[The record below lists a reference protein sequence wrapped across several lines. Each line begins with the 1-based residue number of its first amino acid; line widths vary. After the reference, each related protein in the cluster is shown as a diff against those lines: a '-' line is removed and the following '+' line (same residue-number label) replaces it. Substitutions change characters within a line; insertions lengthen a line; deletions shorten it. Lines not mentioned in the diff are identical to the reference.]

1 MSLSGSV
8 FQRRI
13 KSAIVPPSD
22 CRRWDG
28 FALPRTVFVIVI
40 ALIASTALML
50 AVPNDAA
57 AQTDSAKVKT
67 LVRLDSR
74 AEGDRILIT
83 NIKDPS
89 KAKVTVHL
97 DEAKNTDPSMLG
109 STSIENGNLIFTP
122 RFSLQPGTRFR
133 VMVQSD
139 PALKPEAFFVDTPK
153 RNEQASKVVAVY
165 PSSDTLPENT
175 LRFYVQFSAP
185 MRKGNIYRYLSIRE
199 VGGKVVELPFLE
211 IEQEFWSRDSKRL
224 TLLLDPG
231 RVKRGLKPREE
242 MGPILVEGKT
252 YELVVD
258 GDWPNSNG
266 RKLGQDFIKRFQV
279 TAADHL
285 QPDPSKWKVTAPAA
299 GTTEPLVVEFLDS
312 IDHSMLSRSI
322 RVLDSAGKEIT
333 GEIEIGGRETRWNFK
348 PDLPWSSGVQK
359 LNVNATLEDN
369 AGNSIGRPFDVD
381 LIKKAKSGK
390 SPSAIE
396 LEFQVK

>member
-1 MSLSGSV
+1 M
-8 FQRRI
+8 
-13 KSAIVPPSD
+13 A
-22 CRRWDG
+22 
-28 FALPRTVFVIVI
+28 
-40 ALIASTALML
+40 
-50 AVPNDAA
+50 
-57 AQTDSAKVKT
+57 
-67 LVRLDSR
+67 
-74 AEGDRILIT
+74 
-83 NIKDPS
+83 
-89 KAKVTVHL
+89 
-97 DEAKNTDPSMLG
+97 
-109 STSIENGNLIFTP
+109 
-122 RFSLQPGTRFR
+122 
-133 VMVQSD
+133 QSD
-139 PALKPEAFFVDTPK
+139 PALKPAAFFVETPK

-231 RVKRGLKPREE
+231 RIKRGLKPREE

-279 TAADHL
+279 TAADHS

-322 RVLDSAGKEIT
+322 RVLDPVGKKVT
-333 GEIEIGGRETRWNFK
+333 GEIEISGRETTWTFK
-348 PDLPWSSGVQK
+348 PDLPWLSGVQK
-359 LNVNATLEDN
+359 LNVDATLEDN